1 MILDRILE
9 AKKVEVA
16 QAKQRRPL
24 QELEREIAKMD
35 LPRPFAAAL
44 RRADRVAI
52 IAEIKKASPSAG
64 VIRADFNHVA
74 IAREYEDSAADAI
87 SVLTDEKFFQG
98 RLEFIKDVRRVSSKP
113 VLRKDFLL
121 DEYQVV
127 ESRVAGADA
136 VLLITT
142 ILTVPWLRQL
152 LRLAEELGM
161 AALVE
166 VHAEE
171 ELESALKVGAN
182 IIGINNRDLRT
193 FRVELGTTL
202 RLRERIPE
210 WVAVVSES
218 GIETREDV
226 ERLEQAKVNAIL
238 VGEALMRAANPAAKI
253 DELLGRNEH
262 VT

>member
-9 AKKVEVA
+9 AKKLEVA
-16 QAKQRRPL
+16 QAKRRRPL
-24 QELEREIAKMD
+24 RELEREIAKMD
-35 LPRPFAAAL
+35 APRPFADAL
-44 RRADRVAI
+44 RRSDRIAL

-64 VIRADFNHVA
+64 VIRADFDHVD
-74 IAREYEDSAADAI
+74 IAQIYDESAADAI
-87 SVLTDEKFFQG
+87 SVLTDEQFFQG
-98 RLEFIKDVRRVSSKP
+98 HLDFIGDVRRVSSKP

-142 ILTVPWLRQL
+142 ILTVPRLRQL

-202 RLRERIPE
+202 RLRDRIPE
-210 WVAVVSES
+210 WVVVVSES